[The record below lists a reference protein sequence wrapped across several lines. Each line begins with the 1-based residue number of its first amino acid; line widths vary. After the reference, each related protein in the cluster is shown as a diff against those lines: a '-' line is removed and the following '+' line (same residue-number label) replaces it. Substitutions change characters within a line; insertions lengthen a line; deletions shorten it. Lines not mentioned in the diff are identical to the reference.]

1 MMFAQIESVPADTL
15 KNFMWAGAAL
25 LVIAYYA
32 KQLFWSEKNPQP
44 FSVEGMPLGN
54 KEIARDLKAMNHRL
68 VALEQ
73 WRGQL
78 LSKMDTDKS
87 EVIEAGEERARR
99 IYTHVEDVR
108 KEIDSKI
115 TRLPNELVAL
125 LRNTGALKNHD

>member
-1 MMFAQIESVPADTL
+1 MMLAQSIDALPADTL
-15 KNFMWAGAAL
+15 KNFLWAAAAL
-25 LVIAYYA
+25 MVVAYYA
-32 KQLFWSEKNPQP
+32 KQLFWGNKNPQP
-44 FSVEGMPLGN
+44 FAVEGTPPDN

-78 LSKMDTDKS
+78 LSKLDADKG

-125 LRNTGALKNHD
+125 LKNTGAIK